1 MIIQCKSCSRKFVVK
16 DRDIPKLGREVKCGY
31 CSVTWHQMPV
41 HEKAEIIEIK
51 KTDKIPNQ
59 SLSVE
64 NIKASDGKT
73 YKFLGNQWA
82 ELLPSGKTGIFAKK
96 KINNE
101 LDRLT
106 GRKKEKVLKKKH
118 KKNQVL
124 DPSLENIN
132 SQNQL
137 PDIYKPKHGLGVL
150 GFTFLLIIIAFSLV
164 GVLKTFEKDLVE
176 NFIEAEYI
184 FELLNEQLDYV
195 AETIKNIFVIVS
207 DLINSY

>member
-1 MIIQCKSCSRKFVVK
+1 MIIQCKSCSRKFIVK
-16 DRDIPKLGREVKCGY
+16 DRDIPKSGREVKCGY

-41 HEKAEIIEIK
+41 REETETNKIK
-51 KTDKIPNQ
+51 KVDKIPTQ

-73 YKFLGNQWA
+73 YKFLGTQWA

-96 KINNE
+96 KIGNE
-101 LDRLT
+101 LDKLT
-106 GRKKEKVLKKKH
+106 GRKKEKILKKKQ
-118 KKNQVL
+118 KINQVM
-124 DPSLENIN
+124 DPSLENID

-137 PDIYKPKHGLGVL
+137 PDIYKPKHGLGFL
-150 GFTFLLIIIAFSLV
+150 GFTFLLIIIAFSFV
-164 GVLKTFEKDLVE
+164 GILKTFEKDLVE

-195 AETIKNIFVIVS
+195 AETIKNIFTIVS